1 MHKESSI
8 TTPKPV
14 LWQFIPNGGSPQL
27 GTDAAPDL
35 GWNWVSDGAETPN
48 FFKMK
53 RSGQMLPA
61 NPYTTTK
68 VEVLSSAISGSA
80 KTESGDVWEYRA
92 DSGMDAKYCTRLD
105 EALMASIM
113 SEMDPNFDKALQ
125 AAVSSL
131 AQRYFDLGTFI
142 AELRETISSFKG
154 LLKRFINLFT
164 KRSFNDWANAW
175 LEYRYAWRPLWS
187 DIKSFV
193 EATNGLKHPPG
204 YVYKERKGESYSYN
218 ETSSRRVENVRVT
231 TKVTASLSIR
241 GTAETLIEP
250 SRFRVAPFTVSWEA
264 TRLSFMIDWFIS
276 VGSALASLEALV
288 EFPDLQTSAGY
299 QLQVRVVDTVDDF
312 RNPAWSGT
320 FSGSHVAIGYKR
332 SRFPLDVDTTP
343 QFQFNFDLA
352 KLLDMLLIATQRFR

>member
-8 TTPKPV
+8 TTSKPA
-14 LWQFIPNGGSPQL
+14 LFQFIPAGGSPQL
-27 GTDAAPDL
+27 GTGPAPNI

-48 FFKMK
+48 FHKKK

-68 VEVLSSAISGSA
+68 VEVVTSAISGSA
-80 KTESGDVWEYRA
+80 RTSKGDIWEYRA
-92 DSGMDAKYCTRLD
+92 GSGMDAAYCTPITD
-105 EALMASIM
+105 AFIASVI
-113 SEMDPNFDKALQ
+113 SEMDPNFDKVLQ

-131 AQRYFDLGTFI
+131 AQRYFDFGTFI
-142 AELRETISSFKG
+142 VELRETISSFKG
-154 LLKRFINLFT
+154 LLSRFINLFT

-193 EATNGLKHPPG
+193 EATNGLKSPPG
-204 YVYKERKGESYSYN
+204 YVYKERKGESYSFSN
-218 ETSSRRVENVRVT
+218 TSSRRVNTVRVT
-231 TKVTASLSIR
+231 TEVTASMSIR
-241 GTAETLIEP
+241 GTAETLTEP

-299 QLQVRVVDTVDDF
+299 QFQLRVVDTVDDF
-312 RNPAWSGT
+312 RSDTWTGAFG
-320 FSGSHVAIGYKR
+320 GSHMAIAYQR
-332 SRFPLDVDTTP
+332 SRFPLGVDTTP

-352 KLLDMLLIATQRFR
+352 KMLDVLLFATRKYR